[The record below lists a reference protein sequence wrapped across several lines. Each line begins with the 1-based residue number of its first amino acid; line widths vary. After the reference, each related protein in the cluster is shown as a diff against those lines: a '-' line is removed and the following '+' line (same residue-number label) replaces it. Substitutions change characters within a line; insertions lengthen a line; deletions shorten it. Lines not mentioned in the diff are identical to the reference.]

1 MSQIMAFIL
10 LISCVLLLIT
20 LVVVLFSRRKIS
32 LMAGMMVSMATGMLS
47 GLLGGTIIGYYLS
60 GNLFV
65 STVTSVL
72 VGMIIGAVVGLPLG
86 LLPLLD
92 GLLAGLMGGMMG
104 AMLGDMIPS
113 QQSEQLLKIL
123 FIIYVGVHF
132 IILYLLFSSIKA
144 DGVKLPIKLFKNPI
158 IAGGL
163 LISIGIIVAQL
174 NTTQYSSMI
183 KHDYKAHHHEQNQ
196 APPNTT
202 TPYQIEVIATD
213 YRYSPGKIV
222 MKKGELYTIILKN
235 TGATEHDINIVNKDV
250 RNDDSS
256 SLGDF
261 HLHAKAGTE
270 VQAKVLAKGK
280 GVFYFYCT
288 IPGHKEAGMIGDLE
302 VM

>member
-1 MSQIMAFIL
+1 MAFIL

-20 LVVVLFSRRKIS
+20 LVVVLFSRMKIS

-72 VGMIIGAVVGLPLG
+72 VGMIIGAAVGLPLG

-92 GLLAGLMGGMMG
+92 GLLAGFMGGMMG

-113 QQSEQLLKIL
+113 HQSEQLVKIL
-123 FIIYVGVHF
+123 FIIYSGVHF
-132 IILYLLFSSIKA
+132 IILYLLVSSINNNQ
-144 DGVKLPIKLFKNPI
+144 DKLVIKLFKNPL

-163 LISIGIIVAQL
+163 LIGFAVIMAQSNNQSNSPAKENHHANHQQL
-174 NTTQYSSMI
+174 SQLTQHTKTT
-183 KHDYKAHHHEQNQ
+183 N
-196 APPNTT
+196 
-202 TPYQIEVIATD
+202 QIEITATD
-213 YRYSPGKIV
+213 FRYSPGKII
-222 MKKGELYTIILKN
+222 MKKGEDYTIIFKN
-235 TGATEHDINIVNKDV
+235 KGATEHDINIVSENEKD
-250 RNDDSS
+250 S

-261 HLHAKAGTE
+261 HLHANAGTE
-270 VQAKVLAKGK
+270 TKARVMAKAKGK
-280 GVFYFYCT
+280 FYFYCT
-288 IPGHKEAGMIGDLE
+288 IPGHKEAGMIGNLE